1 MPIKENISLIVL
13 IFSCAMFICALI
25 VNNVL
30 LRFSKTLGLRNNPEQ
45 NVRWSKISKPSMGGI
60 GFYLIFLI
68 SFIAAILIE
77 ASIGVKFDISKII
90 GVFLS
95 VTFAFIMGLAD
106 DAYDTKPILKFC
118 VQMLCGLVLVISGIY
133 IHLFKYEILNYIL
146 TIFWVV
152 ALMNSINMLDNMDG
166 IATLVSI
173 PILIFSLFI
182 EVYFSK
188 PLEFSP
194 LFFIIIGMLTALS
207 GFLFYNW
214 FPSKMFMGDSGSQIL
229 GVFLAILGIQYCWN
243 TGTSTTTSVNYS
255 LSFILPVLVFLMPII
270 DTTIVSTNRIL
281 KGSSPF
287 VGGKDHTTH
296 NLFFMG
302 LTERR
307 IAVIFTLFQFAN
319 AAFAYYL
326 FVNRHIWS
334 ISYFFISLS
343 YIILLLLIFFYIVL
357 RKK

>member
-45 NVRWSKISKPSMGGI
+45 NVRWSKVSKPSMGGI

-77 ASIGVKFDISKII
+77 ATIGVTFDISKII

-106 DAYDTKPILKFC
+106 DAYDTRPILKFC
-118 VQMLCGLVLVISGIY
+118 VQILCGLVLVISGMY
-133 IHLFKYEILNYIL
+133 IHLFKYEILNYVL

-166 IATLVSI
+166 IATLVAI
-173 PILIFSLFI
+173 PILIFAFVI
-182 EVYFSK
+182 EVYLSK

-194 LFFIIIGMLTALS
+194 LFFIIIGMITALS

-243 TGTSTTTSVNYS
+243 IVGTTSVNYS

-270 DTTIVSTNRIL
+270 DTTIVSINRIL

-287 VGGKDHTTH
+287 IGGKDHTTH

-307 IAVIFTLFQFAN
+307 IAVIFALFQFAN
-319 AAFAYYL
+319 AGIAYYL
-326 FVNRHIWS
+326 FVNRHNWS

-343 YIILLLLIFFYIVL
+343 YIILLLLMFFYIVL

>member
-1 MPIKENISLIVL
+1 MPIKENLSLIVL
-13 IFSCAMFICALI
+13 IFSCAMFICALL

-30 LRFSKTLGLRNNPEQ
+30 LRFSKNLGLRNNPEQ
-45 NVRWSKISKPSMGGI
+45 NVRWSKVSKPSMGGI

-77 ASIGVKFDISKII
+77 ATIGVKFEVRKII

-106 DAYDTKPILKFC
+106 DAYDTKPVLKFC

-173 PILIFSLFI
+173 PILIFALFI

-194 LFFIIIGMLTALS
+194 IFFIIIGMLTALS

-229 GVFLAILGIQYCWN
+229 GVFLAILGIEYCWN
-243 TGTSTTTSVNYS
+243 IGGTVSVNYS
-255 LSFILPVLVFLMPII
+255 LSFILPILVFLMPII
-270 DTTIVSTNRIL
+270 DTTIVSLNRII

-287 VGGKDHTTH
+287 IGGKDHTTH
-296 NLFFMG
+296 NLFFIG

-307 IAVIFTLFQFAN
+307 IAIMFALFQFTN
-319 AAFAYYL
+319 AGIAYYL
-326 FVNRHIWS
+326 FVNRYNWS

-357 RKK
+357 KKK